1 MFKFPCIALVL
12 VALAGC
18 SSVAMHDHAKN
29 MISFSEAD
37 NDGHP
42 ARQLSF
48 ILTNEPTKT
57 CIAGDW
63 KKARVVR
70 DVSAYTRNPAY
81 KLENGSLEVLLINQM
96 CDAYDSYVGELSNG
110 RFQGEHVAYGLEF
123 NKALGKV
130 SGTYVAN

>member
-1 MFKFPCIALVL
+1 MFKLPYIVLVL

-18 SSVAMHDHAKN
+18 SSVATRGHAKN
-29 MISFSEAD
+29 IVSFSEVD
-37 NDGHP
+37 SNGHP
-42 ARQLSF
+42 VRQLSF

-110 RFQGEHVAYGLEF
+110 RFQGEHVAYGIAF
-123 NKALGKV
+123 DKALGKV
-130 SGTYVAN
+130 SGTYEAN